1 LGATATTRS
10 LYVRA
15 RPARKSASWAG
26 WTADGARRYHAPAT
40 SIRAIGLAL
49 VLAGCATA
57 GAPHREFEIRPAA
70 DATPRFSPG
79 PDEAELLAAITS
91 VMTQRLGIALP
102 PSTRAYVYVNQA
114 TLVDGLVRR
123 GGHTSEAAWE
133 QGRFAGAV
141 ASGSGIFIRGDLLS
155 AMPLAGRTG
164 LLAHEL
170 AHIGQR
176 HAARG
181 GPSGAAQWI
190 REGHADWVKYQVL
203 DVLGLAPFGDSRD
216 VVLRSVRQSSTSIR
230 FFPDLEALGK
240 NGDWVSAR
248 NRLGSAATYGQA
260 FLAVDWLIERY
271 GNAALLGF
279 FATFGGDGADGHWR
293 AVYPIAYRQFID
305 EFRTRLE
312 ALR

>member
-1 LGATATTRS
+1 LGATATTGS

-26 WTADGARRYHAPAT
+26 WTADGAT

-70 DATPRFSPG
+70 DATPRLSPG
-79 PDEAELLAAITS
+79 PDEVELLAAITS

-102 PSTRAYVYVNQA
+102 PSTRAYVLREPGA
-114 TLVDGLVRR
+114 AGGRAGPSR
-123 GGHTSEAAWE
+123 GHTSEAAWA

-155 AMPLAGRTG
+155 AMLLAGRTG

-181 GPSGAAQWI
+181 GRSGAAQWI
-190 REGHADWVKYQVL
+190 REGHADWVKSQVL

-230 FFPDLEALGK
+230 FFPDLEALAK

-271 GNAALLGF
+271 GNAALLDF

-293 AVYPIAYRQFID
+293 AVYPIPYRQFID
-305 EFRTRLE
+305 EFRARLE